1 MDSSHSAEHDRFLRL
16 FMEQEESLW
25 GYLRSLLLSVDDV
38 RDVMQDVAVVLWRKF
53 DPAMPGEDFRR
64 WAFGVARMEALAF
77 RRDKARDRL
86 SFGDMVY
93 QVLEDT
99 ALDDHDDTPRQL
111 RALEAC
117 LMKLPE
123 RQRLLIQAAYAP
135 GARIDAV
142 AKSMGRTAMSLYKA
156 LHRLRLSLAECVAR
170 SLAGADQP

>member
-1 MDSSHSAEHDRFLRL
+1 MDGPDAEQHDRFLRL
-16 FMEQEESLW
+16 FMAQEESLW

-53 DPAMPGEDFRR
+53 DPTMPDDDFRR
-64 WAFGVARMEALAF
+64 WAFGVARMEALTF

-93 QVLEDT
+93 QLLEDT
-99 ALDDHDDTPRQL
+99 AIDDRDERPRQL
-111 RALEAC
+111 RALEEC
-117 LMKLPE
+117 LSKLPE
-123 RQRLLIQAAYAP
+123 RQRLLIQTAYAP

-156 LHRLRLSLAECVAR
+156 LHRLRLTLADCVTR

>member
-1 MDSSHSAEHDRFLRL
+1 MNEPDTEQHDRFLRL
-16 FMEQEESLW
+16 FMAQEESLW

-53 DPAMPGEDFRR
+53 DPAMTADDFRR

-86 SFGDMVY
+86 AFGDMVY
-93 QVLEDT
+93 QLLEDT
-99 ALDDHDDTPRQL
+99 AVDELDETPALL

-117 LMKLPE
+117 LLKLPA

-135 GARIDAV
+135 GARIDEM

-156 LHRLRLSLAECVAR
+156 LHRIRLSLAECVAR
-170 SLAGADQP
+170 SRAAGERA